1 MRAPSNGTAL
11 NPNKGLINLNLM
23 YLLSGTTQSQHVLKT
38 STVLVL
44 VLSAQMEDNVVL
56 GARARARF
64 FVLMVLGARARA
76 RFSVLKVLV
85 LNFVLKFLIFFCWR
99 VSYELEFL
107 YKFNFIFYKFNQWSH
122 SN

>member
-1 MRAPSNGTAL
+1 M
-11 NPNKGLINLNLM
+11 
-23 YLLSGTTQSQHVLKT
+23 LKA

-56 GARARARF
+56 GARARF
-64 FVLMVLGARARA
+64 FVLMVLGARA